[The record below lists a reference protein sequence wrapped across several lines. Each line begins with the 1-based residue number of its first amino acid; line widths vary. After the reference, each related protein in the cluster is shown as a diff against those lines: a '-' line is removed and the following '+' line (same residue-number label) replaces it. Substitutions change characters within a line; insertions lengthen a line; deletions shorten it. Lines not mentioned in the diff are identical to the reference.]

1 MHRYGGLAT
10 DLVGVALTPFV
21 ALLIRDNFVLYAPHW
36 QAIVGYAA
44 LSFAMLSVALLIA
57 GSHKVLWQ
65 YTSLPDV
72 LKIIAIL
79 TIALVLAVAISFFAS
94 RLEGVA
100 RSVPVIQWFLLVSA
114 IVGTRIAFRVWHER
128 EAGPMGEDPGAGST
142 CDHCRG
148 GPIDGAISGI
158 GSPLWLQDSCG
169 CWDPI

>member
-1 MHRYGGLAT
+1 MHRYGALAT

-44 LSFAMLSVALLIA
+44 ISFAMLSVALVIA

-79 TIALVLAVAISFFAS
+79 TVALVLAVAISFFES

-128 EAGPMGEDPGAGST
+128 ARRDQWVKT
-142 CDHCRG
+142 KR
-148 GPIDGAISGI
+148 
-158 GSPLWLQDSCG
+158 PLSM
-169 CWDPI
+169 